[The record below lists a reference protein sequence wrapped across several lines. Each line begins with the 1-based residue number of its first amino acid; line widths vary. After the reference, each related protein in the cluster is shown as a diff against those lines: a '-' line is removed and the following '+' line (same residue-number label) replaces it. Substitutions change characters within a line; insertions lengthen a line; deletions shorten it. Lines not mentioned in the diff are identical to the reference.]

1 MSKLFKIYKAS
12 VLGSSLLLPFIAVA
26 QTPAPVQVNSILTNV
41 LSTATTVI
49 HILFVFATLVF
60 LWGVIT
66 FIAKAEDE
74 GARKKAK
81 GLMAWGIIGLAVMAA
96 AWGVTRLLINYFGV
110 GGGAIPT
117 SL

>member
-1 MSKLFKIYKAS
+1 MAAFAQ
-12 VLGSSLLLPFIAVA
+12 VVA
-26 QTPAPVQVNSILTNV
+26 PGQVNTILANV
-41 LSTATTVI
+41 LATATTVI
-49 HILFVFATLVF
+49 QILFVFATLVF

-66 FIAKAEDE
+66 FIAKADDE

-96 AWGVTRLLINYFGV
+96 AWGITRLLIGYFGV

-117 SL
+117 GL